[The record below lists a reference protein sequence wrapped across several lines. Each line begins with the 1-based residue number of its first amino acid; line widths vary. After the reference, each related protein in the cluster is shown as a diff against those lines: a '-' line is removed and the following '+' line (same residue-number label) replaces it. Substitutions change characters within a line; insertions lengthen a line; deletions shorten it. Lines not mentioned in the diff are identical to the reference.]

1 MAIVQ
6 ISRIQHRRGRKNQG
20 SGLPQLASGEI
31 GFSIDTQEV
40 YIGNGAVSEGAPA
53 VGNTKILTEADN
65 LLSLAGQYAYKRD
78 EIQTGVALASPVERT
93 LQAKLDD
100 RVSVRDF
107 GAMGDGTDQTEKL
120 QRAIDQLFIN
130 SATKG
135 LYRSRIKLY
144 IPAGEYLISSP
155 GLKIPPY
162 ANIVG
167 DGIDKTF
174 LNSSGANPPE
184 NIIRTVNELSI
195 PGTYADASTTTSANM
210 ARFVNIEGMTVFHNS
225 NGGAFYLE
233 NCQNSKFSNI
243 KLSAGWSTGD
253 GITSEGIPTSNL
265 VGIVVSNGSV
275 ATATSDYNIFEN
287 MFIEGFACAVYS
299 EYDINNNK
307 FKTGNINTCGLGFVL
322 GADPTSIPPVGKTL
336 GSQYTVI
343 QDYVFDLVDKQGLYV
358 RTGNFN
364 ISQNNTYLNVGR
376 DGGSSVVVEPVIEF
390 YRTATSN
397 GIGDA
402 GHIDMDNN
410 KSIND
415 YFQRTAELT
424 VDPLYFS
431 QDYFPEIHGSKRIEL
446 SQPVRTSIG
455 VKLIADTLIR
465 LPSDQQRGVIAL
477 EYTYRAED
485 NVGPIMQN
493 GTITVIYNRDNA
505 EISMTDD
512 HIFTGNPS
520 KVGKLVFSV
529 KGNAFQNGATE
540 IHLDVVNEMLDN
552 LSPETDELEFTI
564 KYIN

>member
-20 SGLPQLASGEI
+20 SGIPQLASGEI
-31 GFSIDTQEV
+31 GWAIDTQEV

-53 VGNTKILTEADN
+53 VGNTKLLTEADN

-135 LYRSRIKLY
+135 LYSSRLTLY

-184 NIIRTVNELSI
+184 NIFRTVNELSI
-195 PGTYADASTTTSANM
+195 PGTYADPSTTTSANM
-210 ARFVNIEGMTVFHNS
+210 ARFVRIEGMTIFHNS
-225 NGGAFYLE
+225 NGGALYLE
-233 NCQNSKFSNI
+233 NCQNSMFTDMKI
-243 KLSAGWSTGD
+243 SAGWGTGD
-253 GITSEGIPTSNL
+253 GVTSEGVPGSNL

-275 ATATSDYNIFEN
+275 ATATSDYNIFKN
-287 MFIEGFACAVYS
+287 IFINGFACAVYS

-307 FKTGNINTCGLGFVL
+307 FLGGNVNTCGLGFVL
-322 GADPTSIPPVGKTL
+322 GADPTSVPPVGKTN
-336 GSQYTVI
+336 GAQYTMI
-343 QDYVFDLVDKQGLYV
+343 EDYVFDLVDKQGLYV

-390 YRTATSN
+390 YRTADSN

-431 QDYFPEIHGSKRIEL
+431 QDYFPEVHGSKRIEL
-446 SQPVRTSIG
+446 SQPVRTSVG
-455 VKLIADTLIR
+455 VKLIAETAIR

-485 NVGPIMQN
+485 SDGPILQS
-493 GTITVIYNRDNA
+493 GVLTVTYNRNNA
-505 EISMTDD
+505 EITLSDEHT
-512 HIFTGNPS
+512 FTGNPS

-529 KGNAFQNGATE
+529 KGSAFQNGGSE
-540 IHLDVVNEMLDN
+540 IHLDIVNEMLDN

>member
-20 SGLPQLASGEI
+20 SGIPQLASGEI
-31 GFSIDTQEV
+31 GWAIDTQEV

-53 VGNTKILTEADN
+53 VGNTKLLTEADN

-107 GAMGDGTDQTEKL
+107 GATGDGTDQTEKL

-135 LYRSRIKLY
+135 LYKSRVTLY

-184 NIIRTVNELSI
+184 NIFRTVNEESI

-210 ARFVNIEGMTVFHNS
+210 ARFVRIEGMSIFHNS
-225 NGGAFYLE
+225 NGGALYLE
-233 NCQNSKFSNI
+233 NCQNSKFTDI
-243 KLSAGWSTGD
+243 KLSAGWTTGD
-253 GITSEGIPTSNL
+253 GITSEGAPETNL

-287 MFIEGFACAVYS
+287 VFINGFACAVYS

-307 FKTGNINTCGLGFVL
+307 FKAGNINTCGLGFVL
-322 GADPTSIPPVGKTL
+322 GADPTSIPPVGKTI

-343 QDYVFDLVDKQGLYV
+343 QDYVFDLVDKQGLYI

-415 YFQRTAELT
+415 FFQRTAELT

-431 QDYFPEIHGSKRIEL
+431 QDYFPEVHGSKRIEL
-446 SQPVRTSIG
+446 SQPVRTSVG
-455 VKLIADTLIR
+455 VKLIAETLIR

-485 NVGPIMQN
+485 SSGPIMQN
-493 GTITVIYNRDNA
+493 GMMTVTYNRDNA
-505 EISMTDD
+505 EITMTDD
-512 HIFTGNPS
+512 HTFTGNPS
-520 KVGKLVFSV
+520 KVGKMVFSV
-529 KGNAFQNGATE
+529 KGDAFQNGATE
-540 IHLDVVNEMLDN
+540 IHIDCVNEMLDN
-552 LSPETDELEFTI
+552 LSPEADELEFTI